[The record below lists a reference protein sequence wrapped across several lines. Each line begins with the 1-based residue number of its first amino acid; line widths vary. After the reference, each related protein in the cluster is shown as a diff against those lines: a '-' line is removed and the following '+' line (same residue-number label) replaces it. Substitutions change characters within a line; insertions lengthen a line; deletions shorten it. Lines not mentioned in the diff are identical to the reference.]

1 MIKLNLELN
10 AVKDL
15 KLLANEENFKNLRVI
30 VYLFIYLIYLFFD
43 EKYLNLS
50 KNKLIEL
57 GPIKITSLLQL
68 NLNDNKI
75 EKFEG

>member
-1 MIKLNLELN
+1 
-10 AVKDL
+10 VKDL
-15 KLLANEENFKNLRVI
+15 KILANEENFKNLRVI